1 MKKEIK
7 NIVFCAMYIALG
19 VTIANVLHWA
29 SPGIGR
35 VLSPM
40 HFTVII
46 AGLMLGWKYGLV
58 AGILTPL
65 ISAIFGMP
73 PFFPTGVCM
82 ALECGVYGLVAG
94 LLTSKLV
101 IMKDEKF
108 NFVNIIIILVIA
120 MVAGRLVGGLFN
132 AVYLGIKPDASYT
145 FKAFLNSYIVVQL
158 PSIILQFI
166 LIPMIVTPLKK
177 LEGNNKIEE
186 SKESEN

>member
-19 VTIANVLHWA
+19 VAVANILHWA
-29 SPGIGR
+29 ATGIGR

-94 LLTSKLV
+94 LLSAKLV
-101 IMKDEKF
+101 IMKDETQK
-108 NFVNIIIILVIA
+108 NIY
-120 MVAGRLVGGLFN
+120 RLKIYKELKNLLMEGKYYEEGH
-132 AVYLGIKPDASYT
+132 T
-145 FKAFLNSYIVVQL
+145 FKN
-158 PSIILQFI
+158 
-166 LIPMIVTPLKK
+166 
-177 LEGNNKIEE
+177 
-186 SKESEN
+186 